1 MEVLPHGTGDARVTF
16 GRRSKLGP
24 RAAMS
29 NTGVPEG
36 AVPVAL
42 EKLVAPHIESFDY
55 FLGDGMLQVVQG
67 LEPVEVRWQY

>member
-1 MEVLPHGTGDARVTF
+1 
-16 GRRSKLGP
+16 
-24 RAAMS
+24 MS